1 MQKCSICKK
10 DIYGRPTPQR
20 KRRVNGVTITEAGDL
35 VCGSCPLNKAPGGAT
50 GKSYSEVRMD
60 MAKLVT
66 EPTQKTETSMT
77 NLKVRSNVRNRT
89 ILLDGRFPIVFG
101 SDGHGSCPAHL
112 RELFE
117 REMAMKP
124 GRFSIVVEEPVVEPE
139 LEVVVPVVEEVA
151 VVERAPVVEEPVEE
165 VPATID
171 QSFLTDEPA
180 KPVKASKK
188 K

>member
-1 MQKCSICKK
+1 MQQCSICKK
-10 DIYGRPTPQR
+10 PIYGRPTPMR
-20 KRRVNGVTITEAGDL
+20 NKRVNGVTIVENGDL

-66 EPTQKTETSMT
+66 EPTRAVETKMT
-77 NLKVRSNVRNRT
+77 NLKVRSNVKNRT
-89 ILLDGRFPIVFG
+89 ILLDGKYPIVFG
-101 SDGHGSCPAHL
+101 SDGHGECPARH
-112 RELFE
+112 RELLE

-124 GRFSIVVEEPVVEPE
+124 GRYSIVVEEPAVVEPE
-139 LEVVVPVVEEVA
+139 VVAPVVEEV
-151 VVERAPVVEEPVEE
+151 VVLTTAPMEE
-165 VPATID
+165 VPAEID
-171 QSFLTDEPA
+171 QSFLSDEPV

>member
-1 MQKCSICKK
+1 MQQCSICKK
-10 DIYGRPTPQR
+10 PIYGRPTPRRQ
-20 KRRVNGVTITEAGDL
+20 KRVNGVTIVENGDL
-35 VCGSCPLNKAPGGAT
+35 VCGSCPLNRKEGAAS
-50 GKSYSEVRMD
+50 GKSYSDVRMD

-66 EPTQKTETSMT
+66 KPTSRTEEETMT
-77 NLKVRSNVRNRT
+77 LKVRSNVKNRT

-101 SDGHGSCPAHL
+101 SDGIGKCPPQH

-124 GRFSIVVEEPVVEPE
+124 GRFSFVVEEPTAVEPE
-139 LEVVVPVVEEVA
+139 PEVVAPVVEEV
-151 VVERAPVVEEPVEE
+151 VVEAVPEEE
-165 VPATID
+165 VPAAID
-171 QSFLTDEPA
+171 QSFLVAEEVTEPV